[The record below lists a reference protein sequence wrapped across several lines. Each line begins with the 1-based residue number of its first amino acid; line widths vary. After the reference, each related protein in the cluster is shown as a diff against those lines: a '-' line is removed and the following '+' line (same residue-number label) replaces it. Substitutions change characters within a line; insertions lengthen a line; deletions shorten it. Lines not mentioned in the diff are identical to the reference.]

1 MEPCFRKKHLDVLK
15 KKKKMRKNSAL
26 PTSYWLESQCRNQ
39 SWSLWWQSILPLN
52 EYSSQLISF
61 HLITTTALTFAMF
74 IKRRGEYGRLHPLFG
89 HDKYRQKIL
98 RILLTHNWRKYRVF
112 LKLAFRFLST
122 CVALAQETN
131 IHPVLFVWFFELH
144 WGSCLTRFPGTLH
157 QENGRFQ
164 LITRINI

>member
-1 MEPCFRKKHLDVLK
+1 MCWK

-26 PTSYWLESQCRNQ
+26 PTSYWLESKCRNQ

-74 IKRRGEYGRLHPLFG
+74 IKRRGEYGWLHPLFG

>member
-1 MEPCFRKKHLDVLK
+1 
-15 KKKKMRKNSAL
+15 MRKNSAL

-131 IHPVLFVWFFELH
+131 THPVLLVWFFELRILSDQIS
-144 WGSCLTRFPGTLH
+144 WNSASRKWQVPID
-157 QENGRFQ
+157 NKDKY
-164 LITRINI
+164 LIFE

>member
-1 MEPCFRKKHLDVLK
+1 
-15 KKKKMRKNSAL
+15 MRKNSAL
-26 PTSYWLESQCRNQ
+26 PTSYWLESQYRNQ

-131 IHPVLFVWFFELH
+131 IHPVLFVWFFKLRILSDQIS
-144 WGSCLTRFPGTLH
+144 WNSASRKWQVPID
-157 QENGRFQ
+157 NKDKY
-164 LITRINI
+164 LIFE